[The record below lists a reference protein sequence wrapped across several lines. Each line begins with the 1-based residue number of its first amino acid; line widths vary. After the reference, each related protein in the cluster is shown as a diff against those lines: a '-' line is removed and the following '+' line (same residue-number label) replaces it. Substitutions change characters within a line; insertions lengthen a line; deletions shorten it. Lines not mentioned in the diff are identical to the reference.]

1 MHCYFLSPE
10 LACVF
15 ICNNKKP
22 KGIFLVTVNPFQSRG
37 EMNNPESEE
46 ASLSL
51 ISLHTRT
58 GEPLL
63 YELIVQ
69 YSFELRHFS

>member
-1 MHCYFLSPE
+1 M
-10 LACVF
+10 
-15 ICNNKKP
+15 
-22 KGIFLVTVNPFQSRG
+22 VTVNPFQSRG

-51 ISLHTRT
+51 ISLHMRT

-63 YELIVQ
+63 DANEL
-69 YSFELRHFS
+69 